1 MPPIA
6 ACEAT
11 TLGVSVLTAL
21 MAIPVG
27 IAASAVLWMAYSA
40 AVIAWRWDMMEAM
53 PLAAIMLACGL
64 ILGGASFGVAFGV
77 IQ

>member
-1 MPPIA
+1 VPPIA

-21 MAIPVG
+21 MGLPVG
-27 IAASAVLWMAYSA
+27 IAALAVLWMAFNT
-40 AVIAWRWDMMEAM
+40 AVTAWRESFTEAM
-53 PLAAIMLACGL
+53 PLAMIMLACGL